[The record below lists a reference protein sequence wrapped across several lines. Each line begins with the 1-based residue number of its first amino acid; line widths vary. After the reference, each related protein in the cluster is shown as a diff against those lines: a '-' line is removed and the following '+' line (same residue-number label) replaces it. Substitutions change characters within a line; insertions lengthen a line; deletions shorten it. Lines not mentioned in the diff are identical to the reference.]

1 VEETDTAGGRFVRRT
16 LSGTIT
22 VALFVVSLGLLFAA
36 YAQLALPLV
45 APRPP
50 LRSPAAV
57 PAPAIAVR
65 PAPPIT
71 LRPAPPIALR
81 PAPPIALRPAPP
93 IALRPAPPAHW
104 SQPHAVVA
112 FHGQAHVGAPPRVVQ
127 RPARP
132 ARAHRRAVA
141 ARHDEMPEPPIGF
154 VLRPALALVSDAEP
168 VEPSA
173 DMVLVLRPARH
184 RR

>member
-65 PAPPIT
+65 PAPPIAV
-71 LRPAPPIALR
+71 RPAPA
-81 PAPPIALRPAPP
+81 